1 MFVDV
6 FGVQL
11 VDFSNLN
18 GDVIKG
24 TNLFVAYPYD
34 GVVGLRTDKLFIK
47 QSIDCSRI
55 KTGDRL
61 DISFNR
67 YGKVDSLNIVKE

>member
-1 MFVDV
+1 MVVDV

-11 VDFSNLN
+11 VDFSNQN
-18 GDVIKG
+18 GEVIKG
-24 TNLFVAYPYD
+24 TNLFVAYPHD
-34 GVVGLRTDKLFIK
+34 RVVGLKTDKFFIK
-47 QSIDCSRI
+47 QSIDCTRI
-55 KTGDRL
+55 KTGDRV